1 MDHFI
6 NVVLPIPLERLFT
19 YRISSSEAQ
28 IAKPGLRVAVPFGKK
43 RIYTAL
49 IIEVHHSPPEAYE
62 AKPIHQILDREPMVG
77 ELQIRHWGWIA
88 SYYMC
93 TLGEVFRT
101 AIPGALLLESETVV
115 IGNEEFTKD
124 GHDLKEEEW
133 MVLEA
138 LQNRG
143 PLKVDDIISLLE
155 KKTVFPLLH
164 ELVRKNAVAL
174 KEELVA
180 QYKPKMVRYVQLAA
194 VYQAESELEKLLDT
208 LKRAPKQ
215 IQAVLALFQLQAQ
228 GQESVSMKQL
238 RQESGVSAAVI
249 KSLTDKG
256 VLEEFSRQRDRV
268 VFEQIGGFKPTVTL
282 NEHQKEAI
290 TRIREHFDDQKVT
303 LLHGV
308 TSSGKTEIYV
318 KLIEQ
323 YLEAGKQVLYLL
335 PEIALTAQ
343 LIQRLQTYFGDRISV
358 FHSRYNMQERVEVWF
373 NVRAAKTKAQLIVG
387 ARSALFL
394 PFSDLGLVIVDEEH
408 ETSYKQY
415 DPAPRYHARDTAIV
429 LARMHGACVLLGSAT
444 PSIETYYNVR
454 RAKYGYASLTRRY
467 GDVLM
472 PEIELVDLKKLQRK
486 KMLKGHFSRR
496 LLELMEETLS
506 LEEQIILFQNRRGF
520 APIVECTSCGH
531 SPGCPNCD
539 VSLTYHRFTNQ
550 LRCHYC
556 GYNTEIQPSC
566 QACGNAS
573 LDTKGFGTQQIE
585 EEVKELFPQARVG
598 RMDFDTTRGKH
609 AHSRIIR
616 DFEDREI
623 DVLVGTQMLTKG
635 LDFRHVNLVGIMNAD
650 SLLNFPDFRA
660 HERSY
665 QMLTQVA
672 GRAGRTQKRG
682 KVIIQTYNPYHKIL
696 QQVTTGDYEA
706 MYNEQLYEREQYHY
720 PPHNRIIRITMK
732 HRAFHTL
739 NEAADWFSRS
749 LRQQFGEWILGPEYP
764 AIPRIRNQYLKHILV
779 KIPKSRSLTKTKNSI
794 KRIEQSFNAISQ
806 YRGVRVIYD
815 VDHL

>member
-1 MDHFI
+1 MDYFI

-19 YRISSSEAQ
+19 YRLTASEAK
-28 IAKPGLRVAVPFGKK
+28 IAKPGSRVAVPFGKK

-49 IIEVHHSPPEAYE
+49 IIEIHHIPPEAYE

-77 ELQIRHWGWIA
+77 QIQIRHWEWIA

-115 IGNEEFTKD
+115 LGNQNYTRAD
-124 GHDLKEEEW
+124 NNLDEEEEI
-133 MVLEA
+133 VLEA

-155 KKTVFPLLH
+155 KKTVFPKLH
-164 ELVRKNAVAL
+164 ELVRKNAVVL
-174 KEELVA
+174 KEELVD
-180 QYKPKMVRYVQLAA
+180 QYKPKMVRYVRLASAYQL
-194 VYQAESELEKLLDT
+194 ESELENLLEN

-228 GQESVSMKQL
+228 EQGPVSMKKL
-238 RQESGVSAAVI
+238 RQESRVSAAVV
-249 KSLTDKG
+249 KSLIDKG
-256 VLEEFSRQRDRV
+256 ILEEFSRQRDRV
-268 VFEQIGGFKPTVTL
+268 VFEQTGEFKPSVTL
-282 NEHQKEAI
+282 NEHQMNALEQI
-290 TRIREHFDDQKVT
+290 ENGFRDQQVT
-303 LLHGV
+303 MLHGV

-323 YLEAGKQVLYLL
+323 FLEAERQILYLL

-343 LIQRLQTYFGDRISV
+343 LIQRLQAYFGDRISV

-373 NVRAAKTKAQLIVG
+373 NVRASESKAQLIIG

-394 PFSDLGLVIVDEEH
+394 PFSNLGLVIVDEEH

-429 LARMHGACVLLGSAT
+429 LASMHNARVLLGSAT
-444 PSIETYYNVR
+444 PSIESYYNVKT
-454 RAKYGYASLTRRY
+454 AKYGYASLTRRY

-472 PEIELVDLKKLQRK
+472 PEIELVDLKKLHRK
-486 KMLKGHFSRR
+486 KMMKGHFSQQ
-496 LLELMEETLS
+496 LIQLIEETLA
-506 LEEQIILFQNRRGF
+506 LEEQVILFQNRRGF

-556 GYNTEIQPSC
+556 GHHTEIQASC
-566 QACGNAS
+566 QACGNPS

-585 EEVKELFPQARVG
+585 EEVQELFPEARVG

-696 QQVTTGDYEA
+696 QQVTTGDYET
-706 MYNEQLYEREQYHY
+706 MYSEQVYEREQYHY

-732 HRAFHTL
+732 HKAYHTL

-749 LRQQFGEWILGPEYP
+749 LRQQFGKWVLGPEYP

-779 KIPKSRSLTKTKNSI
+779 KIPRSWSVGKTKNSI

>member
-1 MDHFI
+1 
-6 NVVLPIPLERLFT
+6 
-19 YRISSSEAQ
+19 
-28 IAKPGLRVAVPFGKK
+28 
-43 RIYTAL
+43 
-49 IIEVHHSPPEAYE
+49 
-62 AKPIHQILDREPMVG
+62 MVG
-77 ELQIRHWGWIA
+77 EIQLRHWEWIA

-115 IGNEEFTKD
+115 IRNDEFSADDT
-124 GHDLKEEEW
+124 DLEEEQV

-138 LQNRG
+138 LNNRG

-155 KKTVFPLLH
+155 KKTVFPLLN
-164 ELVRKNAVAL
+164 ELVRKNAVVL

-180 QYKPKMVRYVQLAA
+180 EYKPKMVRYVQLAPEFQ
-194 VYQAESELEKLLDT
+194 VESELEKLLDT
-208 LKRAPKQ
+208 IKRAPKQ
-215 IQAVLALFQLQAQ
+215 IQAVLALFQLEAQ
-228 GQESVSMKQL
+228 GDGPVSVKQL
-238 RQESGVSAAVI
+238 RQESRVSAAVI
-249 KSLTDKG
+249 KSLIDKG
-256 VLEEFSRQRDRV
+256 ILDEYSRQRDRV
-268 VFEQIGGFKPTVTL
+268 VFEQTDSFKPTVTL
-282 NEHQKEAI
+282 NEHQANAYRQILSSFEN
-290 TRIREHFDDQKVT
+290 QQVT
-303 LLHGV
+303 MLHGV

-323 YLEAGKQVLYLL
+323 YLEAEKQVLYLL

-343 LIQRLQTYFGDRISV
+343 LIQRLQAYFGDRISV

-373 NVRAAKTKAQLIVG
+373 NVRASESKAQLIIG

-394 PFSDLGLVIVDEEH
+394 PFSDLGLVIIDEEH

-429 LARMHGACVLLGSAT
+429 LAQMHGARVLLGSAT
-444 PSIETYYNVR
+444 PSIESYYNVKT
-454 RAKYGYASLTRRY
+454 AKYGYASLTRRY
-467 GDVLM
+467 GDVLL

-486 KMLKGHFSRR
+486 KLMKGHFSQQ
-496 LLELMEETLS
+496 LIQLMEETLA
-506 LEEQIILFQNRRGF
+506 LEEQVILFQNRRGF
-520 APIVECTSCGH
+520 APILECTSCGH

-556 GYNTEIQPSC
+556 GHHSEIDANC
-566 QACGNAS
+566 LACGNAT

-585 EEVKELFPQARVG
+585 EEVQQLFPHAKVG

-609 AHSRIIR
+609 AHTRIIR

-660 HERSY
+660 HERSF

-706 MYNEQLYEREQYHY
+706 MYSEQLYEREQYHY
-720 PPHNRIIRITMK
+720 PPHNRIVRITMK
-732 HRAFHTL
+732 HRAYHTL
-739 NEAADWFSRS
+739 NEAAEWFSRS
-749 LRQQFGEWILGPEYP
+749 LRQQFGKWILGPEFP

-779 KIPKSRSLTKTKNSI
+779 KIPKSQSLVKTKNSI

-806 YRGVRVIYD
+806 FRGVRIIYD